1 MYTWFIARRLFSHSG
16 DAKKVSRPAI
26 IIATAGVAVGVA
38 VMILSVCVVLGFK
51 WEIQQ
56 KVLGFGSHIQVLN
69 YESIAQG
76 VSMPIVIND
85 EVESG
90 LKEIAGVRHLQR
102 FCTKPGM
109 LKTSESFRGVTF
121 RGIGPDYDVSFLQE
135 HLVDGHLPA
144 FSDTT
149 STGGLLISQRLAQQ
163 LMLKTGDDIYAY
175 FFEQSVRAR
184 RFTVSGIFST
194 NLTDFDNAIVYVD
207 LYTVKSLLK
216 WDTEQYSG
224 AEIVLDDFSKLDDV
238 SAQVASKINHTQDAY
253 GAYYTSPTI
262 RELYPQIFSWLDL
275 LDMDVLVILILMIC
289 LSGFTMISGLLII
302 ILERTNFIGVMKA
315 LGASNGSIRHLF
327 LYFAV
332 FIILRGLLLGNLIA
346 FAIILVQRHFG
357 LVHLNPEIYY
367 VSTVPLQVNATYI
380 IIINLATLLISL
392 LALILPSYIV
402 SNIHPAR
409 SIRFE

>member
-163 LMLKTGDDIYAY
+163 LMLNTGDDIYAY

>member
-16 DAKKVSRPAI
+16 DAKKVSRPAV

-85 EVESG
+85 EVESD
-90 LKEIAGVRHLQR
+90 LMEIPGVRHLQR
-102 FCTKPGM
+102 FCTKSGM
-109 LKTSESFRGVTF
+109 LKTPESFRGVTF

-149 STGGLLISQRLAQQ
+149 STGGMLISQRLAQQ
-163 LMLKTGDDIYAY
+163 LMIKSGDDIYAY

-184 RFTVSGIFST
+184 RFTVCGIFST

-207 LYTVKSLLK
+207 LYTVKSLFK
-216 WDTEQYSG
+216 WDSEQYSG
-224 AEIVLDDFSKLDDV
+224 AEIALDDFSKVDEV
-238 SAQVASKINHTQDAY
+238 AAQVASKINHTQDAY

-275 LDMDVLVILILMIC
+275 LDMDVLVILVLMIC

-332 FIILRGLLLGNLIA
+332 FIILRGLVVGNLIA
-346 FAIILVQRHFG
+346 FAIILVQQHFG

>member
-224 AEIVLDDFSKLDDV
+224 AEIVLDDFSKLDEV

-332 FIILRGLLLGNLIA
+332 FIILQGLLLGNLIA

>member
-16 DAKKVSRPAI
+16 DAKKVSRPAV

-224 AEIVLDDFSKLDDV
+224 AEIVLEDFSKLDEV

>member
-175 FFEQSVRAR
+175 FFC
-184 RFTVSGIFST
+184 
-194 NLTDFDNAIVYVD
+194 
-207 LYTVKSLLK
+207 
-216 WDTEQYSG
+216 
-224 AEIVLDDFSKLDDV
+224 
-238 SAQVASKINHTQDAY
+238 
-253 GAYYTSPTI
+253 
-262 RELYPQIFSWLDL
+262 
-275 LDMDVLVILILMIC
+275 VIGKKTFK
-289 LSGFTMISGLLII
+289 GF
-302 ILERTNFIGVMKA
+302 N
-315 LGASNGSIRHLF
+315 
-327 LYFAV
+327 
-332 FIILRGLLLGNLIA
+332 
-346 FAIILVQRHFG
+346 
-357 LVHLNPEIYY
+357 
-367 VSTVPLQVNATYI
+367 
-380 IIINLATLLISL
+380 
-392 LALILPSYIV
+392 SYIF
-402 SNIHPAR
+402 NI
-409 SIRFE
+409 FCGFF

>member
-51 WEIQQ
+51 GEIQQ

-90 LKEIAGVRHLQR
+90 LMEVPGVRHVQR
-102 FCTKPGM
+102 FCVKPGM

-121 RGIGPDYDVSFLQE
+121 RGIGPEYDVSFLQE

-144 FSDTT
+144 FSDTA

-184 RFTVSGIFST
+184 RFTVSGIFTT

-207 LYTVKSLLK
+207 LYTVKSLIK
-216 WDTEQYSG
+216 WDPAQYSG
-224 AEIVLDDFSKLDDV
+224 AEITIDDFSKLDEV
-238 SAQVASKINHTQDAY
+238 AAQVASKINHTQDAY

-332 FIILRGLLLGNLIA
+332 FIILRGLVLGNLIA
-346 FAIILVQRHFG
+346 FAIIFVQQHFG

-367 VSTVPLQVNATYI
+367 VSTVPLQMNATYI

-392 LALILPSYIV
+392 LSLILPSYIV

>member
-90 LKEIAGVRHLQR
+90 LKKIAGVRHLQR

-224 AEIVLDDFSKLDDV
+224 AEIVLDDFSKLDEV

>member
-224 AEIVLDDFSKLDDV
+224 AEIVLDDFSKLDEV
-238 SAQVASKINHTQDAY
+238 SAQVTSKINHTQDAY